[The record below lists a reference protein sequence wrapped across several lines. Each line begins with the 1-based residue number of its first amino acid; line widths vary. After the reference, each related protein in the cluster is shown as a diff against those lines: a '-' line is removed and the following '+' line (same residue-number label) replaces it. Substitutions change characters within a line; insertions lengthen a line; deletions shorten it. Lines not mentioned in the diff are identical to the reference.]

1 MHSASRPASR
11 SLLSRATSR
20 PLLALSLIAA
30 STSVFAQQFGSDGN
44 GHFSPGLLVVSRSVY
59 DNLSSNVQPGT
70 ILPPNCPAASGS
82 CGASTG
88 ATNDG
93 TYPYVW
99 NNVLYDAN
107 FGITS
112 RIYLD
117 QLTPSGGL
125 VSTLEVPNS
134 LSLSQHHDQ
143 HDGRDQHDGHDGRDG
158 HDQHDQRDGHD
169 QQNDHDDANGQ
180 LVTSFSSKS
189 ELALHL
195 STDGQYLSFV
205 GYVAPVN
212 AIDVSNANTPGVVDP
227 TNADGQTFYR
237 GVAVVDS
244 SGHFRFTETNA
255 FSGDNGRAAIL
266 NHSNGHDLLYTTGNA
281 GNGANPQPAGVV
293 VGTGAQLLEASKQPE
308 AQQDPGTT
316 TPLGSFSVTE
326 LGSKA
331 DKIGKDDNFRGITVY
346 NNVLY
351 YTKGSGSNGVNT
363 VYFLDTTG
371 TACPSGTGV
380 PAANA
385 KLPTT
390 PLAYDAATVQT
401 SGLPSNMCILA
412 GFPSTLVKNL
422 TTPAFPFGLWF
433 ANPTT
438 LYVADEGDGYT
449 GGTDLFTHAAAQTGA
464 GLQKWIYSASAKKW
478 TLAYTLQNGLNL
490 GKQYTVPGY
499 PTGSNSATGLP
510 WAPATDGLRSLTG
523 RIEDDGSVTL
533 WAITATVSGDGDVGA
548 DPNKLVAVRDLLKNT
563 SAAGAVREQF
573 VTLRDAGYGEVLRGV
588 SFAPGTRTGG
598 F

>member
-1 MHSASRPASR
+1 MRTAARPSRH
-11 SLLSRATSR
+11 SLLSPLSRFAKDFATQ
-20 PLLALSLIAA
+20 PLLKARTPLVALTLIAA
-30 STSVFAQQFGSDGN
+30 SAGAYAQQFGFGGASP
-44 GHFSPGLLVVSRSVY
+44 FFPGLLVVSRSVY

-70 ILPPNCPAASGS
+70 VLPPDCPAASGA
-82 CGASTG
+82 CGAASG

-112 RIYLD
+112 RIFLD

-125 VSTLEVPNS
+125 ISSLEVPNS
-134 LSLSQHHDQ
+134 L
-143 HDGRDQHDGHDGRDG
+143 
-158 HDQHDQRDGHD
+158 
-169 QQNDHDDANGQ
+169 DHQGNANGQ

-212 AIDVSNANTPGVVDP
+212 SIDVSNANTPGVIDP
-227 TNADGQTFYR
+227 TNPDGQTFYR
-237 GVAVVDS
+237 GVALVDS
-244 SGHFRFTETNA
+244 LGHFRFTETNA

-266 NHSNGHDLLYTTGNA
+266 NNTSGQNLFYTTGNA
-281 GNGANPQPAGVV
+281 GNGANPQPDGVV
-293 VGTGAQLLEASKQPE
+293 IGTGAQLLNPSNQPE
-308 AQQDPGTT
+308 AQQNPGTP
-316 TPLGSFSVTE
+316 TPLGSFSVTQ
-326 LGSKA
+326 LGAKA

-346 NNVLY
+346 NNVVY

-390 PLAYDAATVQT
+390 PLAYTAATLQT
-401 SGLPSNMCILA
+401 TGLPNNMCILA
-412 GFPSTLVKNL
+412 GFPSTPNKTA
-422 TTPAFPFGLWF
+422 TTLAYPFGLWF
-433 ANPTT
+433 ANATT

-449 GGTDLFTHAAAQTGA
+449 GGTDLFTHAAAQTTA
-464 GLQKWIYSASAKKW
+464 GLQKWVYNASSKQW

-490 GKQYTVPGY
+490 GTEYTVPGY

-523 RIEDDGSVTL
+523 RVEDDGSVTL
-533 WAITATVSGDGDVGA
+533 WAITSTVSGDGDVGA
-548 DPNKLVAVRDLLKNT
+548 DPNRLVAIRDVLKNNT
-563 SAAGAVREQF
+563 AASAANEKF
-573 VTLRDAGYGEVLRGV
+573 VTLRGAGFGEVLRGV
-588 SFAPGTRTGG
+588 SFTPGTHANGW

>member
-1 MHSASRPASR
+1 MQTAARSSSR
-11 SLLSRATSR
+11 SRLAPLSRFAAH
-20 PLLALSLIAA
+20 PLLVLSLIAA
-30 STSVFAQQFGSDGN
+30 SASAAYAQQSGSGFGGESR
-44 GHFSPGLLVVSRSVY
+44 FFPGLLVVSRSVY
-59 DNLSSNVQPGT
+59 DNLSSNVQPGSV
-70 ILPPNCPAASGS
+70 LPPDCPAATAT
-82 CGASTG
+82 CGAATG
-88 ATNDG
+88 ATSDG

-125 VSTLEVPNS
+125 VSTIEVPNS
-134 LSLSQHHDQ
+134 LN
-143 HDGRDQHDGHDGRDG
+143 
-158 HDQHDQRDGHD
+158 
-169 QQNDHDDANGQ
+169 QQGNANGQ

-212 AIDVSNANTPGVVDP
+212 SIDVSNANTPGVVDP
-227 TNADGQTFYR
+227 TNPDGQTFYR
-237 GVAVVDS
+237 GVALVDS

-266 NHSNGHDLLYTTGNA
+266 NDTSGQNLFYTTGNA
-281 GNGANPQPAGVV
+281 GNGTNPQPDGVV
-293 VGTGAQLLEASKQPE
+293 IGTGAQLLDPSNQPE
-308 AQQDPGTT
+308 AQQNPGAP
-316 TPLGSFSVTE
+316 TPLGSFSVTQ
-326 LGSKA
+326 LGAKA
-331 DKIGKDDNFRGITVY
+331 DKVGKDDNFRGITVY
-346 NNVLY
+346 NNVVY

-390 PLAYDAATVQT
+390 PLAYTAATLQT
-401 SGLPSNMCILA
+401 TGLPNNMCILA
-412 GFPSTLVKNL
+412 GFPSTLNKNA
-422 TTPAFPFGLWF
+422 TTLAYPFGLWF
-433 ANPTT
+433 ANATT

-449 GGTDLFTHAAAQTGA
+449 GGTDLFTHAAAQTTA
-464 GLQKWIYSASAKKW
+464 GLQKWVYNASSKQW

-490 GKQYTVPGY
+490 GQEYTVPGY

-523 RIEDDGSVTL
+523 RLEDDGSVTL
-533 WAITATVSGDGDVGA
+533 WAITSTVSGDGDVGA
-548 DPNKLVAVRDLLKNT
+548 DPNRLVAIRDVLKNT
-563 SAAGAVREQF
+563 SATSAANERF
-573 VTLRDAGYGEVLRGV
+573 VTLRGAGFGEVLRGV
-588 SFAPGTRTGG
+588 SFTPGTNANGW

>member
-1 MHSASRPASR
+1 MHTAGRPFPRVSR
-11 SLLSRATSR
+11 STLRRSTSH
-20 PLLALSLIAA
+20 PLLKLRTPLIALSLIAA
-30 STSVFAQQFGSDGN
+30 SAAAHAQQFGSGFGFGQGDGQ
-44 GHFSPGLLVVSRSVY
+44 GQGFGQGFGSAPATPFFPGLLVVSRSVY

-70 ILPPNCPAASGS
+70 VLPPDCPPASGACGAAS
-82 CGASTG
+82 G

-117 QLTPSGGL
+117 QITPGGGL
-125 VSTLEVPNS
+125 VSSLEVPNN
-134 LSLSQHHDQ
+134 LNHR
-143 HDGRDQHDGHDGRDG
+143 G
-158 HDQHDQRDGHD
+158 
-169 QQNDHDDANGQ
+169 DANGQ

-227 TNADGQTFYR
+227 TNPDGQTFYR
-237 GVAVVDS
+237 GVALMDRW
-244 SGHFRFTETNA
+244 GHFRFTESNA
-255 FSGDNGRAAIL
+255 YSGDNGRAAIL
-266 NHSNGHDLLYTTGNA
+266 YNTNGNNLFYTAGNA
-281 GNGANPQPAGVV
+281 GNGTTPQPVGVI
-293 VGTGAQLLEASKQPE
+293 VGTGAQLLDPSSQPE
-308 AQQDPGTT
+308 AQQNPGTP
-316 TPLGSFSVTE
+316 TPLGSFSVTQ
-326 LGSKA
+326 LPGAKA

-346 NNVLY
+346 NNVVY

-390 PLAYDAATVQT
+390 PLAYTAATVQNT
-401 SGLPSNMCILA
+401 GLPSNMCILA
-412 GFPSTLVKNL
+412 GFP
-422 TTPAFPFGLWF
+422 TTPNKTAAASSLTYPFGLWF
-433 ANPTT
+433 ANATT

-449 GGTDLFTHAAAQTGA
+449 GGTDLFTHAAAQTTA
-464 GLQKWIYSASAKKW
+464 GLQKWVYNATTKQW

-490 GKQYTVPGY
+490 GQEYTVPGY
-499 PTGSNSATGLP
+499 PTGSNSMTNLP

-523 RIEDDGSVTL
+523 RVDDDGTVTL
-533 WAITATVSGDGDVGA
+533 WAITSTVSGNGDVGA
-548 DPNKLVAVRDLLKNT
+548 DPNRLVAIRDVLKNT
-563 SAAGAVREQF
+563 TAASAANERF
-573 VTLRDAGYGEVLRGV
+573 VTLRGAGYGEVLRGV
-588 SFAPGTRTGG
+588 SFTPGTFANGW

>member
-1 MHSASRPASR
+1 MQIAARPR
-11 SLLSRATSR
+11 PFTGLTSR
-20 PLLALSLIAA
+20 YILKARTPLVALTLIAA
-30 STSVFAQQFGSDGN
+30 SAGAFAQQFPFGGQTP
-44 GHFSPGLLVVSRSVY
+44 FFPGLLVVSRSVY
-59 DNLSSNVQPGT
+59 DNLSSNVQVGE
-70 ILPPNCPAASGS
+70 ILPPNC
-82 CGASTG
+82 ASTTGGCSTGNG
-88 ATNDG
+88 ATVDG

-117 QLTPSGGL
+117 QLTPSGEL
-125 VSTLEVPNS
+125 VSSLEVPNS
-134 LSLSQHHDQ
+134 LHPQGDS
-143 HDGRDQHDGHDGRDG
+143 
-158 HDQHDQRDGHD
+158 
-169 QQNDHDDANGQ
+169 NGQ

-195 STDGQYLSFV
+195 STDGRYLSFV

-212 AIDVSNANTPGVVDP
+212 ALDASNANTPGEIDP
-227 TNADGQTFYR
+227 TNPDGQNVYR
-237 GVAVVDS
+237 GIAQVDGL
-244 SGHFRFTETNA
+244 GHFRFTETNA
-255 FSGDNGRAAIL
+255 FTGDNGRAAIL
-266 NHSNGHDLLYTTGNA
+266 NDSNGHDFFYVTGNA
-281 GNGANPQPAGVV
+281 GNGSNPQPDGVIF
-293 VGTGAQLLEASKQPE
+293 GTGAQLVEASNQPE
-308 AQQDPGTT
+308 AKQVPGAP

-326 LGSKA
+326 LGDKA
-331 DKIGKDDNFRGITVY
+331 DKIGKDDNFRGITIY
-346 NNVLY
+346 NDVLY

-390 PLAYDAATVQT
+390 PLAYDAATLQT

-412 GFPSTLVKNL
+412 GFPTALTKSL

-433 ANPTT
+433 ANATT

-464 GLQKWIYSASAKKW
+464 GLQKWIYNASAKKW
-478 TLAYTLQNGLNL
+478 TLAYTLQAGLNL
-490 GKQYTVPGY
+490 GTQYTVPGY

-510 WAPATDGLRSLTG
+510 WAPATDGLRSLAG
-523 RIEDDGSVTL
+523 RVEGDGTVTL
-533 WAITATVSGDGDVGA
+533 WAITSTVSGDGDVGA
-548 DPNKLVAVRDLLKNT
+548 DPNRLVVTRDVLKNT
-563 SAAGAVREQF
+563 TAAGAAKEKF
-573 VTLRDAGYGEVLRGV
+573 VTLRTAGFGEVLRGV
-588 SFAPGTRTGG
+588 SFTPGSSATNAGR

>member
-1 MHSASRPASR
+1 MQTAARLSPLSRLASRPLFKAR
-11 SLLSRATSR
+11 T
-20 PLLALSLIAA
+20 PLIALTLIAA
-30 STSVFAQQFGSDGN
+30 SASAYAQQFGFGGN
-44 GHFSPGLLVVSRSVY
+44 GFGGNSNSPFFPGLLVVSRSVY

-70 ILPPNCPAASGS
+70 VLPPDCPAASGA
-82 CGASTG
+82 CGAASG

-107 FGITS
+107 FGVTS

-125 VSTLEVPNS
+125 VSSLEVPNN
-134 LSLSQHHDQ
+134 LNHQ
-143 HDGRDQHDGHDGRDG
+143 G
-158 HDQHDQRDGHD
+158 
-169 QQNDHDDANGQ
+169 DAKGQ

-227 TNADGQTFYR
+227 TNPDGQTFYR
-237 GVAVVDS
+237 GVALVDR
-244 SGHFRFTETNA
+244 SGHFTFTETNS

-266 NHSNGHDLLYTTGNA
+266 NNSNGKNLFYTTGNA
-281 GNGANPQPAGVV
+281 GNGANPQPDGVII
-293 VGTGAQLLEASKQPE
+293 GTGAQLLDPSNQPE
-308 AQQDPGTT
+308 AQQNPGTP

-326 LGSKA
+326 LGAKA

-346 NNVLY
+346 NNVIY

-390 PLAYDAATVQT
+390 PLAYTAATLQT
-401 SGLPSNMCILA
+401 TGLPSNMCILA
-412 GFPSTLVKNL
+412 GFPSTPNKTA
-422 TTPAFPFGLWF
+422 TTTAYPFGLWF
-433 ANPTT
+433 ANATT

-449 GGTDLFTHAAAQTGA
+449 GGTDLFTHAAAQTTA
-464 GLQKWIYSASAKKW
+464 GLQKWVYSASAKKW

-490 GKQYTVPGY
+490 GQEYTVPGY
-499 PTGSNSATGLP
+499 PRGSNSATGLP

-523 RIEDDGSVTL
+523 RLEDDGSVTL
-533 WAITATVSGDGDVGA
+533 WAITSTVSGDGDVGA
-548 DPNKLVAVRDLLKNT
+548 DPNQLVAIRDVLSNT
-563 SAAGAVREQF
+563 NATRAANEKF
-573 VTLRDAGYGEVLRGV
+573 VTLRGAGFGEVLRGV
-588 SFAPGTRTGG
+588 SFTPGTQANGW